1 MSKIDKEN
9 LGYLGKDFQYRLI
22 QQIIVDPK
30 FGESIWYNSR
40 HCKFRINCIS

>member
-30 FGESIWYNSR
+30 FGESIVDILKPNYFDDS
-40 HCKFRINCIS
+40 FL